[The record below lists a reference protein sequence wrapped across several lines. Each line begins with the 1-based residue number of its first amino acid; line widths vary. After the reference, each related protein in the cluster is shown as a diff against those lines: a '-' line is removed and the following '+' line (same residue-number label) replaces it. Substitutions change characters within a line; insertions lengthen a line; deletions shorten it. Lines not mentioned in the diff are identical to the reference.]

1 MLQEPHREVLL
12 DDLHASLLLRR
23 TIRPDRPREGIWEN
37 ASTDIF
43 DERDIDRERGA
54 LIVVRPDQYVAHVL
68 PLDAY
73 AESDAFLRPI
83 FRTDPVLETARKC
96 QPKSIALTGF
106 PDSPAALSAVLD
118 SGTWR

>member
-1 MLQEPHREVLL
+1 ML

-23 TIRPDRPREGIWEN
+23 TIWTDRPGEGIWEN

-54 LIVVRPDQYVAHVL
+54 LVVVRQDQYVVHVL

-73 AESDAFLRPI
+73 AESDAFLRHI
-83 FRTDPVLETARKC
+83 FRTDPVLETARK
-96 QPKSIALTGF
+96 
-106 PDSPAALSAVLD
+106 
-118 SGTWR
+118 